1 MTRDRWARYGA
12 GAGAIGVGLFLA
24 SALAFGDQPALDAG
38 GEAVAA
44 YFERE
49 QDAIQLGC
57 ALVAGSAPFFVWF
70 LVTAAS
76 LGHAGGAAPSRAGGV
91 AVGCG
96 VLFLALFFAD
106 VAALAVGALRPA
118 NMSAEPELAAALYD
132 LSWML
137 PAMAAPAGTAMLGAF
152 ALLALRDGSTWPP
165 WLAPMGALAAA
176 AYALR
181 TGALFTT
188 EGPFAADGLLGFW
201 VPVGAILGWFLLAS
215 AVLCVNLGASPRG

>member
-1 MTRDRWARYGA
+1 MTSDRWAPYGA
-12 GAGAIGVGLFLA
+12 AAGAIGVGLFLA
-24 SALAFGDQPALDAG
+24 SALAFGDQPALDAS

-49 QDAIQLGC
+49 QGGIQLGC

-70 LVTAAS
+70 LVTVAS
-76 LGHAGGAAPSRAGGV
+76 LARAGGAAASRAGDA

-106 VAALAVGALRPA
+106 VSALAVGALRPES
-118 NMSAEPELAAALYD
+118 MRAEPELAAALYD

-137 PAMAAPAGTAMLGAF
+137 PAMAAPAGAAMLAAF
-152 ALLALRDGSTWPP
+152 AVLALRGSSAWPP
-165 WLAPMGALAAA
+165 WLAPIGALAAV

-188 EGPFAADGLLGFW
+188 EGPFAADGILGLW
-201 VPVGAILGWFLLAS
+201 VPVGAIVGWFLLAS
-215 AVLCVNLGASPRG
+215 GVLCVNLRASRRA